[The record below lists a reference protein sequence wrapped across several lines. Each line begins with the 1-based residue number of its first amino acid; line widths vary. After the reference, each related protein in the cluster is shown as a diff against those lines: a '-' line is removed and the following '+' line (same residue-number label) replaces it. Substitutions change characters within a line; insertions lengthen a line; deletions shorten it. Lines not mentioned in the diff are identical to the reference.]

1 MSVCRVAADDAI
13 NVYCRHA
20 LISLRIIF
28 VYILYPLLTWTI
40 PNSLLESIYFY
51 INIVFQ
57 D

>member
-13 NVYCRHA
+13 NVYCRHG